1 MPHPEPGRREHAP
14 AGTSL
19 LAGLTPEQAQ
29 AVTYSVG
36 PLLLIAG
43 PGVWETRTAGA
54 TGPRARRSGGTPTRC
69 YPQSITSGGSEGG

>member
-19 LAGLTPEQAQ
+19 LAGLTPERTQ
-29 AVTYSVG
+29 AVTYGAG

-43 PGVWETRTAGA
+43 PGGV
-54 TGPRARRSGGTPTRC
+54 
-69 YPQSITSGGSEGG
+69 